1 MDTTQSNL
9 LWAVR
14 DARNR
19 QAWVDF
25 YGIYAP
31 MISAFV
37 RRLGLPDADAD
48 DVTQE
53 IILIAQ
59 AALEKGIYRPEK
71 GRFRSWLFGVARR
84 QTLTAHRARFR
95 PSRAQMIDRDSGVNP
110 LAQLEDPHAE
120 ADQLIWEQEW
130 RYALLGEALK
140 SLQKEL
146 PEKVYEAFMRYAVQ
160 RQPVE
165 QVAKDLDLSPS
176 SVYVYKSRVLEALRQ
191 WTAPFEE
198 PDASD
203 AELPERRTT

>member
-1 MDTTQSNL
+1 MAIAVVFRSCGQSNTVTTFG
-9 LWAVR
+9 WWIWVM
-14 DARNR
+14 AR
-19 QAWVDF
+19 A
-25 YGIYAP
+25 
-31 MISAFV
+31 S
-37 RRLGLPDADAD
+37 
-48 DVTQE
+48 
-53 IILIAQ
+53 
-59 AALEKGIYRPEK
+59 
-71 GRFRSWLFGVARR
+71 
-84 QTLTAHRARFR
+84 RAK
-95 PSRAQMIDRDSGVNP
+95 RAQMIDRDSGVNP

-140 SLQKEL
+140 FLQKEL

-176 SVYVYKSRVLEALRQ
+176 SVYVYKGRVLEALRQ

-198 PDASD
+198 PDAPD